1 MIYNPVNDMLY
12 LKERMDEQEE
22 KIDKLEI
29 AVRNCLDALYIVI
42 GNENECN
49 SEVKK

>member
-1 MIYNPVNDMLY
+1 MIPYDPRPDLLY
-12 LKERMDEQEE
+12 LKER
-22 KIDKLEI
+22 IDKLEI

-42 GNENECN
+42 GNEDERN

>member
-1 MIYNPVNDMLY
+1 MYDPRPDLLY
-12 LKERMDEQEE
+12 LKERIEEQDA

-42 GNENECN
+42 GNENECKA
-49 SEVKK
+49 EVEK